1 VLDDTTRPRVLVVDD
16 DDMARL
22 LATETLEGAG
32 FEVHEAAD
40 GEAGLAA
47 HGALAPDL
55 VLLDVNMPGLDGYA
69 VCERVRARPDGGA
82 TPILVMTAND
92 DVDAVERAF
101 AVGATD
107 FLTKPLNLPLLAH
120 RVRYLLRAAQAF
132 HDEREHA
139 RMLARVQRLA
149 RLAHW
154 RVDANGFAWACD
166 VGAVLWP
173 EVAASVPA
181 PRSLLALVHTDDRA
195 QVEAAMATI
204 APHQLDYRM
213 VLPDGSE
220 RLVRQ
225 DAEVIDDAGRPV
237 VIGATQDVTEQR
249 AAERRI
255 AQLAF
260 FDDLTGL
267 PSRAFLH
274 RFLRRVLHDARGTG
288 SPVALLSIGIA
299 LGAVP
304 GTVSPT
310 DRDELRRAIA
320 ARVVEHVRGDDLD
333 LRLDQPVGDPDG
345 WSGGA
350 LLARPGSD
358 ELVVVLR
365 DARAATPEPL
375 ATRLATALAAGYRVG
390 DRQLFVSSPIGIATS
405 SDSGEDPR
413 TLIEHARAAS
423 HQARSAAPGVHR
435 FSADMLRAARQSADF
450 ERRIRTAVAQLGDP
464 ARPPEF
470 TLYYQPKVERGS
482 GRTVGVEALL
492 RWFPPDGPPV
502 SPGEFIPVAER
513 SNAIA
518 LLGDWLLR
526 EACAQ
531 GAAWIK
537 AGTPIHVAVNVSPRQ
552 LRAPGFVDRVVAAA
566 AATGFDLGLLQLEIT
581 EHATVED
588 FDQAAAVLHALR
600 ARGVQ
605 VVLDDFGVGQSSLAY
620 VARLPVDV
628 IKIDRAFV
636 AGLGRDPV
644 SGAIVSA
651 VMAMAEALDITVV
664 VEGVETVQQVRILGR
679 YPSCEVQGFYCAR
692 PAPAA
697 ELTPFL
703 TGRFAWNADD
713 EGAAIEIALDDAPG
727 EVVLAS

>member
-1 VLDDTTRPRVLVVDD
+1 MLADLPRPRVLIVDD
-16 DDMARL
+16 DDMTRL

-32 FEVHEAAD
+32 FEVFEAAD
-40 GEAGLAA
+40 GAAGVAA
-47 HGALAPDL
+47 HAALTPDL
-55 VLLDVNMPGLDGYA
+55 MLLDVNMPGLDGYG
-69 VCERVRARPDGGA
+69 VCAQVRARPEGSA
-82 TPILVMTAND
+82 TPILVMTALD

-101 AVGATD
+101 AAGATD

-132 HDEREHA
+132 HDEREQA
-139 RMLARVQRLA
+139 QVLARVQRLA

-154 RVDANGFAWACD
+154 RVDAAGFAWACD

-181 PRSLLALVHTDDRA
+181 PRSILALVHPDDRDL
-195 QVEAAMATI
+195 VATALTTT

-237 VIGATQDVTEQR
+237 LIGATQDVTEQR

-274 RFLRRVLHDARGTG
+274 RFLRRVLLDARASGA
-288 SPVALLSIGIA
+288 PVTLISIGIA

-320 ARVVEHVRGDDLD
+320 ARVVEHVRGADLD
-333 LRLDQPVGDPDG
+333 LRLDQPVGDPDA
-345 WSGGA
+345 WLGGA

-358 ELVVVLR
+358 ELVLVLR
-365 DARAATPEPL
+365 DARAVDPEPV
-375 ATRLATALAAGYRVG
+375 AARIAAALAVGYRVG
-390 DRQLFVSSPIGIATS
+390 DHELFVTSPLGIATS
-405 SDSGEDPR
+405 DDSGDDPR

-423 HQARSAAPGVHR
+423 HQARVAAQPVHR
-435 FSADMLRAARQSADF
+435 FSADVLRAARRSAEF
-450 ERRIRTAVAQLGDP
+450 ERRVRTAVAHLDDP
-464 ARPPEF
+464 ARVPEF

-482 GRTVGVEALL
+482 GRTVGVEALM
-492 RWFPPDGPPV
+492 RWFPPDGPPI

-513 SNAIA
+513 SNAISQ
-518 LLGDWLLR
+518 LGDWLLHQ
-526 EACAQ
+526 ACAQ
-531 GAAWIK
+531 GAAWAQ

-552 LRAPGFVDRVVAAA
+552 LRSAGFVERVVAIAA
-566 AATGFDLGLLQLEIT
+566 GAGFDLGLLEVEIT
-581 EHATVED
+581 EHATVDD

-600 ARGVQ
+600 ARGVRI
-605 VVLDDFGVGQSSLAY
+605 VLDDFGVGQSSLAY

-628 IKIDRAFV
+628 IKIDRTFV

-664 VEGVETVQQVRILGR
+664 VEGVETAHQVRMLGR
-679 YPSCEVQGFYCAR
+679 YPACEIQGYYCAR
-692 PAPAA
+692 PAPPADLA
-697 ELTPFL
+697 PFL
-703 TGRFAWNADD
+703 TGSFAWNVDD
-713 EGAAIEIALDDAPG
+713 DDGPIEIAVDDVPG